1 MRCLITGASG
11 FVGKHLSTLLL
22 AAGHEVFG
30 ACWPELPVDRSTR
43 VELQLCNLMD
53 PEVALELV
61 RKAQPEWVFHLAG
74 MSSPIDSLSSPR
86 PVYEIN
92 FFGALNLLEA
102 VQKVSPQ
109 ARILLIGSVQCYGSP
124 KPGDLPL
131 TESFPF
137 SPRTPYAVS
146 KAAAD
151 LLGFQFFVTYRLPV
165 IRVRPAN
172 HTGPGQPASFVCS
185 DFARQIA
192 AIELGAVPAELHVGN
207 LDLRRDF
214 CDVRDVVRAYA
225 ALAEKGV
232 PGEAYNVSSGG
243 AVSLK
248 IIADTLISFSS
259 RRIQVVRDPH
269 RTRANDVKEEYASI
283 TKVVSHT
290 GWWPQYDLTTTLRD
304 LYEYWIS
311 ALKSEQTAARA
322 TPTLP

>member
-151 LLGFQFFVTYRLPV
+151 LRVVVLDSSRPDDLGLLAGIVGSESLVVANKIDLEADPSWADRLG
-165 IRVRPAN
+165 AA
-172 HTGPGQPASFVCS
+172 PASRLSVRSGLGMEEFLGRLKGEVAGRSQPLNWAQCRRNCTWATWIYAVT
-185 DFARQIA
+185 FAMCVTSC
-192 AIELGAVPAELHVGN
+192 VPTPR
-207 LDLRRDF
+207 LRKRGF
-214 CDVRDVVRAYA
+214 RAR
-225 ALAEKGV
+225 
-232 PGEAYNVSSGG
+232 P
-243 AVSLK
+243 
-248 IIADTLISFSS
+248 IM
-259 RRIQVVRDPH
+259 
-269 RTRANDVKEEYASI
+269 
-283 TKVVSHT
+283 
-290 GWWPQYDLTTTLRD
+290 
-304 LYEYWIS
+304 
-311 ALKSEQTAARA
+311 
-322 TPTLP
+322 